1 MKIRRMLGPLM
12 LAGMVLSATGLLY
25 SQAGPK
31 KESGDTVARPK
42 KKSGDATTEAAKEPE
57 QQRIPSKMQKKGGEG
72 SPDGPTFR
80 SDTLTVNVDV
90 AVLDN
95 RGRFIPGIPAGNFR
109 VLEDGQPQ
117 KITNFNTGETPITLA
132 LVIEFSNLY
141 QQYWSYGWQETL
153 TACYGFLQTLRP
165 DDMVAVVAFDLRPE
179 ILSDFSTNRKDTY
192 DAMARLRIPG
202 FSESNL
208 YDALTE
214 TADRMSDIEGRKAI
228 LYIGSGMDTFSK
240 ITFDKTRQKLQTAS
254 VPVYSLGT
262 LQSWRE
268 YYDSRGAMGPIARL
282 DFLQADNQLRTF
294 SRETGGQ
301 AWFPRFFGE
310 YGGIFRQV
318 NEALRNTYS
327 IAYQPTN
334 VARDG
339 KFRKIKVD
347 LVGPDGT
354 PLKITDEKGKPMK
367 YQVIAKT
374 GYQAPREVE

>member
-1 MKIRRMLGPLM
+1 MRLRRFLGPVLLAAM
-12 LAGMVLSATGLLY
+12 VAGAAGMLY
-25 SQAGPK
+25 SQSGPK
-31 KESGDTVARPK
+31 KESGDTVARPRK
-42 KKSGDATTEAAKEPE
+42 KGEAAPDAKEQE
-57 QQRIPSKMQKKGGEG
+57 QPRIPSKMQKKAPGEG
-72 SPDGPTFR
+72 RAEGPTFR

-109 VLEDGQPQ
+109 ILEDGQPQ
-117 KITNFNTGETPITLA
+117 RVTSFSTGETPITLA

-153 TACYGFLQTLRP
+153 TACYGFLQTLKP
-165 DDMVAVVAFDLRPE
+165 EDMVAVVAFDLRPE
-179 ILSDFSTNRKDTY
+179 ILSDFSTNRQETY
-192 DAMARLRIPG
+192 EAMARLRIPG

-208 YDALTE
+208 YDALTD

-240 ITFDKTRQKLQTAS
+240 ITFDQTRRKLQTAN
-254 VPVYSLGT
+254 VPIYALGT
-262 LQSWRE
+262 LQSLRE
-268 YYDSRGAMGPIARL
+268 WYDAHGYMGSIQRL

-294 SRETGGQ
+294 ARETGGQ

-327 IAYQPTN
+327 LAYQPTN

-339 KFRKIKVD
+339 KFRKIKVE
-347 LVGPDGT
+347 LVGPDGS

>member
-1 MKIRRMLGPLM
+1 MRLRRYLGPVM
-12 LAGMVLSATGLLY
+12 LAAMVAGAGMLY
-25 SQAGPK
+25 PQAGPR
-31 KESGDTVARPK
+31 KESGDTVARPRK
-42 KKSGDATTEAAKEPE
+42 KGEAAPEAAKE
-57 QQRIPSKMQKKGGEG
+57 QQLPRIPSKMQKKPGEA
-72 SPDGPTFR
+72 PAEGPTFR
-80 SDTLTVNVDV
+80 TDTLTVNVDV

-117 KITNFNTGETPITLA
+117 RITNFNTGETPITLA

-141 QQYWSYGWQETL
+141 QQYWSYGWEETL
-153 TACYGFLQTLRP
+153 TACYGFLQTLKP
-165 DDMVAVVAFDLRPE
+165 EDMVAVVAFDLRPE
-179 ILSDFSTNRKDTY
+179 ILSDFSTNRQDTY
-192 DAMARLRIPG
+192 EAMARLRVPG

-208 YDALTE
+208 YDALTD

-240 ITFDKTRQKLQTAS
+240 ITFDQTRRKLQTAS
-254 VPVYSLGT
+254 VPIYALGT
-262 LQSWRE
+262 LQSLRE
-268 YYDSRGAMGPIARL
+268 WYDSRGYMGSIERL

-294 SRETGGQ
+294 ARETGGQ

-327 IAYQPTN
+327 LAYQPTN

-339 KFRKIKVD
+339 KFRKIKVE
-347 LVGPDGT
+347 LVGPTGS